1 MPILNVSVSGQAD
14 PALSRSIATALSEAA
29 AVHLHKDPGVT
40 AVVIRY
46 IAPESW
52 FVGGDSLTGQGL
64 KSFHLDIKVTAGT
77 NTKVEMADYV
87 EAVFRTMNQ
96 LHGPLHDASY
106 IVVHEVP
113 AAAWG
118 FAGKTQEHRFIVSKI
133 KTAA

>member
-1 MPILNVSVSGQAD
+1 MILDCRIIGRCPSNSSTTHNRRHTYMPILNVSVSGQAD

-77 NTKVEMADYV
+77 NT
-87 EAVFRTMNQ
+87 
-96 LHGPLHDASY
+96 
-106 IVVHEVP
+106 
-113 AAAWG
+113 
-118 FAGKTQEHRFIVSKI
+118 
-133 KTAA
+133 